1 MKLKRK
7 ENEAGFVDMLHK
19 TMEKEDDI
27 KHYYSCLSYEKKFYY
42 SSLKPSTAQLLCF
55 MFHLYETEPSSVFL
69 FHIFM
74 SPTVFHDYRLYL
86 KPTHSE

>member
-42 SSLKPSTAQLLCF
+42 SSFKTQHCTIAVL
-55 MFHLYETEPSSVFL
+55 HV
-69 FHIFM
+69 
-74 SPTVFHDYRLYL
+74 SPL
-86 KPTHSE
+86 